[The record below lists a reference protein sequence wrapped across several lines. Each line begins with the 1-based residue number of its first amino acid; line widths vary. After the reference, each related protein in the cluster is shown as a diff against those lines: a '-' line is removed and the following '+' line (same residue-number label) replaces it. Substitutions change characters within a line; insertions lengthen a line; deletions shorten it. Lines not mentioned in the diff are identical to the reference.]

1 MASTAP
7 ADTPEDQQYI
17 CNEFQRQ
24 NTLMLELSKLQ
35 QELSERKIII
45 EREIMAKGGVD
56 DGDLWTDLIEV
67 REKIDGLAQ
76 EKLLLIAKLYNLA

>member
-1 MASTAP
+1 
-7 ADTPEDQQYI
+7 
-17 CNEFQRQ
+17 
-24 NTLMLELSKLQ
+24 
-35 QELSERKIII
+35 
-45 EREIMAKGGVD
+45 MAKGGVD

>member
-1 MASTAP
+1 
-7 ADTPEDQQYI
+7 
-17 CNEFQRQ
+17 
-24 NTLMLELSKLQ
+24 MLELSKLQ